1 MMFKYK
7 NINCL
12 LIQVISKKRSI
23 KYNLPIQIGFF
34 VYSYAKL
41 KMLQF
46 FYDVID
52 KFINRSDYTLLAMD
66 TGRCGFNFPN
76 FYQSKNNL

>member
-1 MMFKYK
+1 MA
-7 NINCL
+7 
-12 LIQVISKKRSI
+12 KKKTI

-52 KFINRSDYTLLAMD
+52 KYIDRSNYHLLGMD
-66 TGRCGFNFPN
+66 TGEFDLAEE
-76 FYQSKNNL
+76 FYF